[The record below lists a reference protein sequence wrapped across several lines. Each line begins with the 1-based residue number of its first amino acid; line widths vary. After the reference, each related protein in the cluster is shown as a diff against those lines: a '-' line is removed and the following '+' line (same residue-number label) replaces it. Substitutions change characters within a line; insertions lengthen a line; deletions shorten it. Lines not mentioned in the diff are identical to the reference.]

1 MLNSNIRG
9 VNDLKNCAAI
19 GHQQLIYFEWNDK
32 LLNNNRH
39 IDFVLVDNSIFFHLI
54 LWMQMNEWH
63 ANEVQILIEI
73 RHTPNV
79 KMSNRA
85 DAHAKKLTLFL
96 VLFQPLQRNVIRDFA
111 YHRRVCFDFPMD
123 KFEVSV

>member
-1 MLNSNIRG
+1 MSLPNYLEMLNSNIRG

-79 KMSNRA
+79 K
-85 DAHAKKLTLFL
+85 
-96 VLFQPLQRNVIRDFA
+96 
-111 YHRRVCFDFPMD
+111 
-123 KFEVSV
+123 